1 MTHQSS
7 IRGREA
13 HARLRPAMLP
23 FAVAAVA
30 GLASV
35 VLPGPSVD
43 RGLLA
48 VACAVA
54 AAMLVAGPVLVAGH
68 RERWLIG
75 ILPLAYLVV
84 VALLRHASGGT
95 ATGFAV
101 LALLPT
107 VWLGVFGTRRQLI
120 VGLVA
125 LALSLLV
132 PFAVFGQPHYPPSAL
147 RSALLS
153 LMVATLTGLTMQR
166 LLAEVRAG
174 RDRLAN
180 VLNAATETAIVA
192 VHASGT
198 PITLFNRG
206 AERMLGYDAEEVVG
220 VASPGLFLDRTEI
233 GERAAQLGVKP
244 GHEVFVSIPRR
255 EGEETRQWTF
265 VCKDGR
271 RLRVSMTV
279 TVQHDAQGAVTGFL
293 GVATDV
299 TERVAA
305 QAALRAERDVFTAGI
320 DTAGALILVLDGTGT
335 IVTFNRAC
343 ERLTGRSARD
353 MIGRRTWEV
362 LAPPETAEAV
372 SREFAAMRPETFPV
386 SSEREWLTARGD
398 ARLIA
403 WSSSCLLDGD
413 GAITHVI
420 NTGMDIT
427 DQRRSEERLRVST
440 DRLKG
445 ILEYTTAS
453 IAVKDLDGRYLLV
466 SRAWEESAGVCDVL
480 GSTDRELFSAEDAES
495 RLRGDAEVL
504 RSGDAV
510 EYARESGER
519 TFMLVSFP
527 LRDGHGA
534 IYAIGSVATDVS
546 ESRRAFAAAVDAS
559 RIKSEFLANMSH
571 EIRTP
576 LNGVIGMLELLA
588 GTTLNS
594 VQRSY
599 VQTAGSSGDALLGVI
614 NDVLDFSKI
623 EAGKFELDEHEI
635 DVRQIVED
643 TCEMLAPQAHAKEVE
658 LTAWIEDALP
668 AGLRGDGGRLRQ
680 VLTNLLSNSVKF
692 TQHGEVAVRVT
703 SEPLDDAHAVLH
715 VEVSDTGIGIDEDE
729 LARLFEPFTQAD
741 SSTTRRFGGTGLG
754 LAISVRLVEMM
765 GGELTAES
773 RRGHGSSFRFSA
785 RLGVAAGPRASRRS
799 RIALPENLRVLVVDD
814 NATNRAI
821 VTAYLSARVSV
832 CEQAESGAGALS
844 MLEAAAADGLAYQVI
859 VLDNQMPEMSG
870 LEVARAVRASRV
882 LRACRVVMLTST
894 GDRWGS
900 SGGSDVDHCLTK
912 PVRRAQLLEA
922 IAAVFAR
929 EPVRAGGGAPPP
941 GAVGAPGAAPEPDAA
956 AIVTRGRVLVVDD
969 NPVNRVVMEAMLGE
983 RGLAVDLAEDG
994 GEALIMLAPAHLAVF
1009 MDCQMPNIDGYEAT
1023 ARIRAGESGRVR
1035 VPIIAMTAHALEG
1048 DRERCLLA
1056 GMDDYLSKPL
1066 RSPDLDAVLERWVRV
1081 AATDGTAEAGPLI
1094 DEARV
1099 RSFNVDYR
1107 CMADELWTVFYA
1119 ATPPLI
1125 GELREA
1131 VERGDAEECRRLAHK
1146 LRGSSETVGATRM
1159 ATLSSALEQG
1169 GPGGLAVVADLETA
1183 YDRTRDEL
1191 LRLAALA

>member
-1 MTHQSS
+1 MTHERS

-23 FAVAAVA
+23 FALAAVA
-30 GLASV
+30 GLVSV
-35 VLPGPSVD
+35 ALPGPELDGSLV
-43 RGLLA
+43 A
-48 VACAVA
+48 VACAIA
-54 AAMLVAGPVLVAGH
+54 AGMLVVGVALYGGR
-68 RERWLIG
+68 REGWLIG
-75 ILPLAYLVV
+75 GLPLAYLLV
-84 VALLRHASGGT
+84 VALLRHAGGGT
-95 ATGFAV
+95 STGLAV
-101 LALLPT
+101 LALLPV
-107 VWLGVFGTRRQLI
+107 VWLGAFGTRRQLI

-132 PFAVFGQPHYPPSAL
+132 PIAIFGAPRYPPSAL

-153 LMVATLTGLTMQR
+153 LMVAALAGLTMQR

-174 RDRLAN
+174 RDRLAG

-192 VHASGT
+192 VDPSGT
-198 PITLFNRG
+198 TITLFNRG
-206 AERMLGYDAEEVVG
+206 AERMLGYRADEVVG
-220 VASPGLFLDRTEI
+220 VASPGLFLDRAEI
-233 GERAAQLGVKP
+233 GERAAQLGVEP
-244 GHEVFVSIPRR
+244 GHEVFVTVPRR
-255 EGEETRQWTF
+255 EGEETRQWTL

-271 RLRVSMTV
+271 RLPVSMTV
-279 TVQHDAQGAVTGFL
+279 TVQHDATGAVTGFL

-305 QAALRAERDVFTAGI
+305 QAALKAERDVFTAGI
-320 DTAGALILVLDGTGT
+320 DTAGALILVLDGEGT
-335 IVTFNRAC
+335 ILTFNRAC
-343 ERLTGRSARD
+343 ERLTGRAAKD

-362 LAPPETAEAV
+362 LAPAGTEETV

-386 SSEREWLTARGD
+386 SSEREWLTTRGE

-403 WSSSCLLDGD
+403 WSSTCLLDGD
-413 GAITHVI
+413 GAITHII

-495 RLRGDAEVL
+495 RVRGDAEVL

-510 EYARESGER
+510 EYARESGEQ

-588 GTTLNS
+588 GTALNP

-623 EAGKFELDEHEI
+623 EAGKFELDEHDI

-643 TCEMLAPQAHAKEVE
+643 TCEMVAPQAHAKDVE

-668 AGLRGDGGRLRQ
+668 SGLRGDGGRLRQ
-680 VLTNLLSNSVKF
+680 VLSNLLSNSVKF
-692 TQHGEVAVRVT
+692 TQHGEVAVRV
-703 SEPLDDAHAVLH
+703 SAELLDDAHALLH
-715 VEVSDTGIGIDEDE
+715 VEVSDTGIGIDEDQ

-765 GGELTAES
+765 GGELTADS
-773 RRGHGSSFRFSA
+773 RRGPGSTFRFSA
-785 RLGVAAGPRASRRS
+785 RLGLAAGPRASRRS
-799 RIALPENLRVLVVDD
+799 RVALPENL
-814 NATNRAI
+814 
-821 VTAYLSARVSV
+821 
-832 CEQAESGAGALS
+832 
-844 MLEAAAADGLAYQVI
+844 
-859 VLDNQMPEMSG
+859 
-870 LEVARAVRASRV
+870 
-882 LRACRVVMLTST
+882 
-894 GDRWGS
+894 
-900 SGGSDVDHCLTK
+900 
-912 PVRRAQLLEA
+912 
-922 IAAVFAR
+922 
-929 EPVRAGGGAPPP
+929 
-941 GAVGAPGAAPEPDAA
+941 
-956 AIVTRGRVLVVDD
+956 RVLVVDD
-969 NPVNRVVMEAMLGE
+969 NPVNRVVMEAMLRE

-994 GEALIMLAPAHLAVF
+994 GEALIMLAPVHLAVF

-1023 ARIRAGESGRVR
+1023 ARIRTGESGGVR

-1048 DRERCLLA
+1048 DRERCLRA

-1066 RSPDLDAVLERWVRV
+1066 RSHDLDAVIERWVRV
-1081 AATDGTAEAGPLI
+1081 AATDGTPEAGPLI

-1107 CMADELWTVFYA
+1107 SMAEELWTVFYE

-1125 GELREA
+1125 GELRDA
-1131 VERGDAEECRRLAHK
+1131 VERGDADECRRLAHK
-1146 LRGSSETVGATRM
+1146 LKGSSETVGATRM
-1159 ATLSSALEQG
+1159 ATLSRALEQG
-1169 GPGGLAVVADLETA
+1169 GPDGLAVVGELETA
-1183 YDRTRDEL
+1183 YARTRDEL
-1191 LRLAALA
+1191 LRLATLA

>member
-1 MTHQSS
+1 MTYQRS

-13 HARLRPAMLP
+13 HTRLRPAMLP
-23 FAVAAVA
+23 FALAAVA

-35 VLPGPSVD
+35 ALPGPEMD
-43 RGLLA
+43 QGLFA
-48 VACAVA
+48 IACAIVA
-54 AAMLVAGPVLVAGH
+54 GMLVIGLVLRFCH

-75 ILPLAYLVV
+75 ILPLGYLVV
-84 VALLRHASGGT
+84 VVLLRHASAG
-95 ATGFAV
+95 ASSGFAV
-101 LALLPT
+101 LVLLPV

-125 LALSLLV
+125 MALSLLV
-132 PFAVFGQPHYPPSAL
+132 PFAAFGQPHYPPSAL

-153 LMVATLTGLTMQR
+153 LMVAVLTGLTMQR
-166 LLAEVRAG
+166 LLGEVRAG
-174 RDRLAN
+174 RDRLAG

-192 VHASGT
+192 VHASGA

-206 AERMLGYDAEEVVG
+206 AERMLGYRAEEVVG
-220 VASPGLFLDRTEI
+220 VASPGLFLDRGEI
-233 GERAAQLGVKP
+233 GARAAELGVEP
-244 GHEVFVSIPRR
+244 GHEVFLTVPRR
-255 EGEETRQWTF
+255 EGDETRQWTF
-265 VCKDGR
+265 VRKDGR

-279 TVQHDAQGAVTGFL
+279 TVQRDAHGAVTGFL

-305 QAALRAERDVFTAGI
+305 QAALKAERDVFTAGI
-320 DTAGALILVLDGTGT
+320 DTAGALILVLDGEGT
-335 IVTFNRAC
+335 IITFNRAC
-343 ERLTGRSARD
+343 ERLTGRAAKD
-353 MIGRRTWEV
+353 MIGRRTWDV
-362 LAPPETAEAV
+362 LAPPGTQETM

-386 SSEREWLTARGD
+386 SSEREWLTARGGR
-398 ARLIA
+398 RLIA
-403 WSSSCLLDGD
+403 WSSTCLLDGD
-413 GAITHVI
+413 GAITHII

-453 IAVKDLDGRYLLV
+453 IAVKDLDGRYVLV

-480 GSTDRELFSAEDAES
+480 GSTDHELFSAEDAES
-495 RLRGDAEVL
+495 RLRGDADVL
-504 RSGDAV
+504 RTGDAV
-510 EYARESGER
+510 EYERESGEQ

-527 LRDGHGA
+527 LRDGRGA
-534 IYAIGSVATDVS
+534 ICAIGSVATDVS
-546 ESRRAFAAAVDAS
+546 ERRRAFADAVDAS

-588 GTTLNS
+588 GTVLNS

-599 VQTAGSSGDALLGVI
+599 VQTASSSGDALLGVV

-623 EAGKFELDEHEI
+623 EAGKFELDEHDI

-643 TCEMLAPQAHAKEVE
+643 TCEMVAPQAHAKDVE
-658 LTAWIEDALP
+658 LTAWIEDSLP
-668 AGLRGDGGRLRQ
+668 SGLRGDGGRLRQ

-692 TQHGEVAVRVT
+692 TQDGEVAVRVT
-703 SEPLDDAHAVLH
+703 AELVDDARAVLH
-715 VEVSDTGIGIDEDE
+715 VEVSDTGIGIDAAE
-729 LARLFEPFTQAD
+729 LERLFEPFTQAD

-765 GGELTAES
+765 GGALTAES
-773 RRGHGSSFRFSA
+773 RRGHGSTFRFSA
-785 RLGVAAGPRASRRS
+785 RLGVAGGPRVSRRS
-799 RIALPENLRVLVVDD
+799 RVALPSNLRVLVVDD

-821 VTAYLSARVSV
+821 VTAYLSARVTV
-832 CEQAESGAGALS
+832 CDQAESGAGALT
-844 MLEAAAADGLAYQVI
+844 MLEDAARDGLAYQVI
-859 VLDNQMPEMSG
+859 VLDNQMPGMSG
-870 LEVARAVRASRV
+870 LDVARAVRASPV
-882 LRACRVVMLTST
+882 LRTCRVVMLTST

-900 SGGSDVDHCLTK
+900 SGGPDVDHCLTK

-922 IAAVFAR
+922 VADVFAR
-929 EPVRAGGGAPPP
+929 EPAHGGDPAPDALGSPDP
-941 GAVGAPGAAPEPDAA
+941 AQAPDAPGTA
-956 AIVTRGRVLVVDD
+956 TRGRVLVVDD
-969 NPVNRVVMEAMLGE
+969 NPVNRLVMEAMLRK
-983 RGLAVDLAEDG
+983 RGLAADLAEDG

-1023 ARIRAGESGRVR
+1023 ARIRTSQSGGVR
-1035 VPIIAMTAHALEG
+1035 IPIIAMTAHALEG
-1048 DRERCLLA
+1048 DRERCLRA

-1066 RSPDLDAVLERWVRV
+1066 RAQDLDAVLERWVHV

-1099 RSFNVDYR
+1099 RGFNVDYR
-1107 CMADELWTVFYA
+1107 SMADELWTVFYA

-1125 GELREA
+1125 GELRDA
-1131 VERGDAEECRRLAHK
+1131 VERGDDDESRRLAHK
-1146 LRGSSETVGATRM
+1146 LKGSSETVGATRM
-1159 ATLSSALEQG
+1159 ATLSNTLEQG
-1169 GPGGLAVVADLETA
+1169 GPDGLAVVEELETA

>member
-1 MTHQSS
+1 MSADGT
-7 IRGREA
+7 
-13 HARLRPAMLP
+13 RLRPAMLP
-23 FAVAAVA
+23 FALAAVA

-35 VLPGPSVD
+35 ALPGPERD
-43 RGLLA
+43 QGLFRI
-48 VACAVA
+48 ACAVA
-54 AAMLVAGPVLVAGH
+54 GGLLVIGVLLLATH

-75 ILPLAYLVV
+75 VLPLGYLVV
-84 VALLRHASGGT
+84 VVLLRHASAG
-95 ATGFAV
+95 AASGFTV
-101 LALLPT
+101 LVLLPV

-125 LALSLLV
+125 MALALLV

-153 LMVATLTGLTMQR
+153 LMVAALTGLTMQR
-166 LLAEVRAG
+166 LLGEVRAG
-174 RDRLAN
+174 RNRLAG

-192 VHASGT
+192 VHASGA

-206 AERMLGYDAEEVVG
+206 AERMLGYRADEVVG
-220 VASPGLFLDRTEI
+220 IASPGLFLDRAEI
-233 GERAAQLGVKP
+233 GERAAELGVEP

-255 EGEETRQWTF
+255 EGDETRQWTF
-265 VCKDGR
+265 ICKDGR

-279 TVQHDAQGAVTGFL
+279 TVQRDAQGAVTGFL

-305 QAALRAERDVFTAGI
+305 QAALKAERDVFTAGI
-320 DTAGALILVLDGTGT
+320 DTAGALILVLDGEGT

-343 ERLTGRSARD
+343 ERLTGRAAKD
-353 MIGRRTWEV
+353 MLGRRTWDV
-362 LAPPETAEAV
+362 LAPPGTAEAV
-372 SREFAAMRPETFPV
+372 SREFSAMRPETFPF

-398 ARLIA
+398 PRLIA
-403 WSSSCLLDGD
+403 WSSTCLLGGD

-504 RSGDAV
+504 RTGDAV
-510 EYARESGER
+510 EYERESGEQ
-519 TFMLVSFP
+519 TFVLVSFP

-546 ESRRAFAAAVDAS
+546 ERRRAFAEAVAAS

-588 GTTLNS
+588 GTALDN

-599 VQTAGSSGDALLGVI
+599 VQTASSSGDALLGVI

-623 EAGKFELDEHEI
+623 EAGKFELDEHDI

-643 TCEMLAPQAHAKEVE
+643 TCEMVAPQAHAKDVE
-658 LTAWIEDALP
+658 LTAWIEDTLP
-668 AGLRGDGGRLRQ
+668 SGLRGDGGRLRQ

-692 TQHGEVAVRVT
+692 TQSGEVAVRV
-703 SEPLDDAHAVLH
+703 SAEPVDEEHAVLH
-715 VEVSDTGIGIDEDE
+715 VEVSDTGIGIDPDE

-741 SSTTRRFGGTGLG
+741 TSTTRRFGGTGLG

-765 GGELTAES
+765 GGALTAES
-773 RRGHGSSFRFSA
+773 RRGHGSTFRFSA
-785 RLGVAAGPRASRRS
+785 RLGLAAGPRASRRS
-799 RIALPENLRVLVVDD
+799 RVALPENLRVLVVDD
-814 NATNRAI
+814 SATNRAI
-821 VTAYLSARVSV
+821 VSAYLSARVTV
-832 CEQAESGAGALS
+832 CDQAESGAGALT
-844 MLEAAAADGLAYQVI
+844 MLEAAARDGLAYQVI

-870 LEVARAVRASRV
+870 LDVARAVRASPL
-882 LRACRVVMLTST
+882 LRTCRVVMLTST
-894 GDRWGS
+894 GDRWGG
-900 SGGSDVDHCLTK
+900 SGGPDVDHCLTK

-922 IAAVFAR
+922 VAAVFAH
-929 EPVRAGGGAPPP
+929 EPARGGDPPRKAPAEPTDL
-941 GAVGAPGAAPEPDAA
+941 ADAPEAPATM
-956 AIVTRGRVLVVDD
+956 TRGRVLVVDD
-969 NPVNRVVMEAMLGE
+969 NPVNRVVMEAMLRK
-983 RGLAVDLAEDG
+983 RGLTVDLAEDG
-994 GEALIMLAPAHLAVF
+994 GEALFMLAPAHLAVF
-1009 MDCQMPNIDGYEAT
+1009 MDCQMPNVDGYEAT
-1023 ARIRAGESGRVR
+1023 ARIRAGESAGGR
-1035 VPIIAMTAHALEG
+1035 VPIVAMTAHALEG
-1048 DRERCLLA
+1048 DRERCLRA

-1066 RSPDLDAVLERWVRV
+1066 RSQDLDAVLERWVHV
-1081 AATDGTAEAGPLI
+1081 APANGAADAGPLV
-1094 DEARV
+1094 DEDRV
-1099 RSFNVDYR
+1099 RGFNVEYAS
-1107 CMADELWTVFYA
+1107 MADELWTVFYE

-1125 GELREA
+1125 GELRSA
-1131 VERGDAEECRRLAHK
+1131 VERGDHDESRRLAHK
-1146 LRGSSETVGATRM
+1146 LKGSSVTVGATRM
-1159 ATLSSALEQG
+1159 ATLSNTLEQG
-1169 GPGGLAVVADLETA
+1169 GPGAMAVVEELETA

>member
-1 MTHQSS
+1 MTHQRS

-13 HARLRPAMLP
+13 HTRLRPAMLP

-35 VLPGPSVD
+35 ALPGPELDQSLV
-43 RGLLA
+43 A

-54 AAMLVAGPVLVAGH
+54 AGMVVVGLALYAGH
-68 RERWLIG
+68 QERWLIG
-75 ILPLAYLVV
+75 VLPLAYLVV

-95 ATGFAV
+95 STGLAV
-101 LALLPT
+101 LALLPV
-107 VWLGVFGTRRQLI
+107 VWLGAFGTRRQLI

-125 LALSLLV
+125 MTLSLLV
-132 PFAVFGQPHYPPSAL
+132 PFVIFGEPRYPPSSL

-153 LMVATLTGLTMQR
+153 LMVAALTGLTMQR

-174 RDRLAN
+174 RDRLAG

-192 VHASGT
+192 VHPSGT
-198 PITLFNRG
+198 TITLFNRG
-206 AERMLGYDAEEVVG
+206 AERMLGYRADEIVG

-233 GERAAQLGVKP
+233 GERAAQLGVEP
-244 GHEVFVSIPRR
+244 GHEVFVTVPRR

-271 RLRVSMTV
+271 RLPVSMTV
-279 TVQHDAQGAVTGFL
+279 TVQHDAAGAVTGFL

-299 TERVAA
+299 SERVAA
-305 QAALRAERDVFTAGI
+305 QAALKAERDVFTAGI
-320 DTAGALILVLDGTGT
+320 DTAGALILVLDGEGT
-335 IVTFNRAC
+335 ILTFNRAC
-343 ERLTGRSARD
+343 ERLTGRAAKD
-353 MIGRRTWEV
+353 MLGRRTWDV
-362 LAPPETAEAV
+362 LAPPGTEETV
-372 SREFAAMRPETFPV
+372 SREFAAMRPETFPI
-386 SSEREWLTARGD
+386 SSEREWLTTRGE

-403 WSSSCLLDGD
+403 WSSTCLLDGD

-480 GSTDRELFSAEDAES
+480 GSTDRELFSAEDAET

-504 RSGDAV
+504 RTGDAV
-510 EYARESGER
+510 EYARESGEQ

-588 GTTLNS
+588 GTTLNP

-599 VQTAGSSGDALLGVI
+599 VQTASSSGDALLGVI

-623 EAGKFELDEHEI
+623 EAGKFELDEHDI

-643 TCEMLAPQAHAKEVE
+643 TCEMVAPQAHAKDVE

-668 AGLRGDGGRLRQ
+668 SGLRGDGGRLRQ

-692 TQHGEVAVRVT
+692 TQHGEVAVRV
-703 SEPLDDAHAVLH
+703 SAELLDDAHALLH

-765 GGELTAES
+765 GGELTADS
-773 RRGHGSSFRFSA
+773 RRGHGSTFRFSA
-785 RLGVAAGPRASRRS
+785 RLGLAAGPRASRRS
-799 RIALPENLRVLVVDD
+799 RVALPENLRVLVVDD

-821 VTAYLSARVSV
+821 VTAYLSARVTV
-832 CEQAESGAGALS
+832 CDQAESGVDALA
-844 MLEAAAADGLAYQVI
+844 MLEAAARDGSAYQVI

-870 LEVARAVRASRV
+870 LDVARAVRASAV
-882 LRACRVVMLTST
+882 LRTCRVVMLTST

-900 SGGSDVDHCLTK
+900 SGGPDVDECLTK

-922 IAAVFAR
+922 VAAVFAR
-929 EPVRAGGGAPPP
+929 EPTRGGDP
-941 GAVGAPGAAPEPDAA
+941 APEPPEAVEAPDPADAQVA
-956 AIVTRGRVLVVDD
+956 ATRGRVLVVDD
-969 NPVNRVVMEAMLGE
+969 NPVNRVVMEAMLRE

-994 GEALIMLAPAHLAVF
+994 GEALIMLAPVHLAVF

-1023 ARIRAGESGRVR
+1023 ARIRAGQSGGVR

-1048 DRERCLLA
+1048 DRERCLRA

-1066 RSPDLDAVLERWVRV
+1066 RSQDLDAVIERWVRV

-1107 CMADELWTVFYA
+1107 SMAEELWTVFYE

-1125 GELREA
+1125 GELRDA
-1131 VERGDAEECRRLAHK
+1131 VERGDADECRRLAHK
-1146 LRGSSETVGATRM
+1146 LKGSSETVGATRM
-1159 ATLSSALEQG
+1159 ATLSKALEQG
-1169 GPGGLAVVADLETA
+1169 DGDGLAVVEELETA

>member
-1 MTHQSS
+1 M
-7 IRGREA
+7 
-13 HARLRPAMLP
+13 
-23 FAVAAVA
+23 
-30 GLASV
+30 
-35 VLPGPSVD
+35 
-43 RGLLA
+43 
-48 VACAVA
+48 
-54 AAMLVAGPVLVAGH
+54 
-68 RERWLIG
+68 
-75 ILPLAYLVV
+75 
-84 VALLRHASGGT
+84 
-95 ATGFAV
+95 
-101 LALLPT
+101 
-107 VWLGVFGTRRQLI
+107 
-120 VGLVA
+120 
-125 LALSLLV
+125 
-132 PFAVFGQPHYPPSAL
+132 
-147 RSALLS
+147 
-153 LMVATLTGLTMQR
+153 
-166 LLAEVRAG
+166 
-174 RDRLAN
+174 
-180 VLNAATETAIVA
+180 
-192 VHASGT
+192 
-198 PITLFNRG
+198 
-206 AERMLGYDAEEVVG
+206 
-220 VASPGLFLDRTEI
+220 
-233 GERAAQLGVKP
+233 
-244 GHEVFVSIPRR
+244 
-255 EGEETRQWTF
+255 
-265 VCKDGR
+265 
-271 RLRVSMTV
+271 
-279 TVQHDAQGAVTGFL
+279 
-293 GVATDV
+293 ATDV

-305 QAALRAERDVFTAGI
+305 QAALKAERDIFTAGI
-320 DTAGALILVLDGTGT
+320 DTAGALILVLDGEGT
-335 IVTFNRAC
+335 ILTFNRAC
-343 ERLTGRSARD
+343 ERLTGRAAKD
-353 MIGRRTWEV
+353 MLGRRTWDV
-362 LAPPETAEAV
+362 LAPLGTEETV

-386 SSEREWLTARGD
+386 SSEREWMTTRGE

-403 WSSSCLLDGD
+403 WSSTCLLDGD
-413 GAITHVI
+413 GAITHII

-480 GSTDRELFSAEDAES
+480 GSTDRELFSPEDAES
-495 RLRGDAEVL
+495 RVRGDAEVL
-504 RSGDAV
+504 RTGDAV
-510 EYARESGER
+510 EYARESGEQ

-588 GTTLNS
+588 GTALNT

-623 EAGKFELDEHEI
+623 EAGKFELDEHDI

-643 TCEMLAPQAHAKEVE
+643 TCEMVAPQAHAKDVE

-668 AGLRGDGGRLRQ
+668 SGLRGDGGRLRQ

-692 TQHGEVAVRVT
+692 TQHGEVAVRV
-703 SEPLDDAHAVLH
+703 SAELLDDAHALLH

-765 GGELTAES
+765 GGELTADS
-773 RRGHGSSFRFSA
+773 RRGHGSTFRFSA
-785 RLGVAAGPRASRRS
+785 RLGLAAGPRASRRS
-799 RIALPENLRVLVVDD
+799 RVALPENLRVLVIDD

-821 VTAYLSARVSV
+821 VTAYLSARVTV
-832 CEQAESGAGALS
+832 CDQAESGADALT
-844 MLEAAAADGLAYQVI
+844 MLEAAARDGLAYQVI
-859 VLDNQMPEMSG
+859 ILDNQMPEMSG
-870 LEVARAVRASRV
+870 LDVARAVRASAA
-882 LRACRVVMLTST
+882 LRTCRVVMLTST

-900 SGGSDVDHCLTK
+900 SGGPDVDECLTK

-922 IAAVFAR
+922 VAAVFAR
-929 EPVRAGGGAPPP
+929 EPTRGADR
-941 GAVGAPGAAPEPDAA
+941 APEPPEAVDALEA
-956 AIVTRGRVLVVDD
+956 PATATRGRVLVVDD
-969 NPVNRVVMEAMLGE
+969 NPVNRVVMEAMLSQ

-1023 ARIRAGESGRVR
+1023 ARIRAGQSGGVR

-1048 DRERCLLA
+1048 DRERCLRA

-1066 RSPDLDAVLERWVRV
+1066 RSEDLDAVIERWIRV
-1081 AATDGTAEAGPLI
+1081 AATDGTAAAGPLI

-1107 CMADELWTVFYA
+1107 NMAEELWTVFYA

-1125 GELREA
+1125 GELRDA
-1131 VERGDAEECRRLAHK
+1131 VERGDADECRRLAHK
-1146 LRGSSETVGATRM
+1146 LKGSSETVGATRM
-1159 ATLSSALEQG
+1159 ATLSNTLEQG
-1169 GPGGLAVVADLETA
+1169 GPDGLAVVEELETA

>member
-1 MTHQSS
+1 MTDQRS

-13 HARLRPAMLP
+13 HTRLRPAMLP

-30 GLASV
+30 GVASV
-35 VLPGPSVD
+35 ALPGPKLDDSLV
-43 RGLLA
+43 A
-48 VACAVA
+48 VACAIA
-54 AAMLVAGPVLVAGH
+54 AGMLVVGLALYAGH

-75 ILPLAYLVV
+75 ILPLAYLLV

-95 ATGFAV
+95 STGFAV
-101 LALLPT
+101 LAPLPV

-132 PFAVFGQPHYPPSAL
+132 PFAIFGAPRYPPSAL

-153 LMVATLTGLTMQR
+153 LMVAALTGVTMQR

-174 RDRLAN
+174 RDRLAD
-180 VLNAATETAIVA
+180 VLNAATETAIIA
-192 VHASGT
+192 VHASGAT
-198 PITLFNRG
+198 ITLFNRG
-206 AERMLGYDAEEVVG
+206 AERMLGYRADEIVG

-233 GERAAQLGVKP
+233 GERAAQLGVEP
-244 GHEVFVSIPRR
+244 GHEVFVTVPRR

-279 TVQHDAQGAVTGFL
+279 TVQHDATGAVTGFL

-305 QAALRAERDVFTAGI
+305 QAALKAERDVFTAGI
-320 DTAGALILVLDGTGT
+320 DTAGALILVLDGEGT
-335 IVTFNRAC
+335 ILTFNRAC
-343 ERLTGRSARD
+343 ERLTGRAAKD

-362 LAPPETAEAV
+362 LAPPGTEEAV
-372 SREFAAMRPETFPV
+372 SREFAALRPETFPV
-386 SSEREWLTARGD
+386 SSEREWLTTRGG

-403 WSSSCLLDGD
+403 WSSTCLLDGD
-413 GAITHVI
+413 GAITHII

-495 RLRGDAEVL
+495 RVRGDAEVL
-504 RSGDAV
+504 RTGDAV
-510 EYARESGER
+510 EYARESGEQ

-546 ESRRAFAAAVDAS
+546 ESRRAVAAAVAAS

-588 GTTLNS
+588 GTALNP

-599 VQTAGSSGDALLGVI
+599 VQTASSSGDALLGVI

-623 EAGKFELDEHEI
+623 EAGKFELDEHDI
-635 DVRQIVED
+635 DVRRIVED
-643 TCEMLAPQAHAKEVE
+643 TCEMVAPQAHAKDVE

-668 AGLRGDGGRLRQ
+668 AGVRGDGGRLRQ

-692 TQHGEVAVRVT
+692 TQHGEVAVRV
-703 SEPLDDAHAVLH
+703 SAELLDDAHALLH

-765 GGELTAES
+765 GGELTADS
-773 RRGHGSSFRFSA
+773 RRGHGSTFRFSA
-785 RLGVAAGPRASRRS
+785 RLGLAAGPRASRRS
-799 RIALPENLRVLVVDD
+799 RVALPENLRVLVVDD

-821 VTAYLSARVSV
+821 VTAYLSARVTL
-832 CEQAESGAGALS
+832 CDQAESGPGALT
-844 MLEAAAADGLAYQVI
+844 MLEAAARDGLAYQVI

-870 LEVARAVRASRV
+870 LDVARAVRASAA
-882 LRACRVVMLTST
+882 LRTCRVVMLTAT
-894 GDRWGS
+894 GDRWRS
-900 SGGSDVDHCLTK
+900 SGGPDADECLAK

-922 IAAVFAR
+922 VGAVFAR
-929 EPVRAGGGAPPP
+929 QPTRGGDP
-941 GAVGAPGAAPEPDAA
+941 APEPPHAVEAPDPADSQ
-956 AIVTRGRVLVVDD
+956 VPTTRGRVLVVDD
-969 NPVNRVVMEAMLGE
+969 NPVNRVVMEAMLRE

-994 GEALIMLAPAHLAVF
+994 GEALIMLAPVHLAVF

-1023 ARIRAGESGRVR
+1023 ARIRAGQSGGVR

-1048 DRERCLLA
+1048 DRERCLRA

-1066 RSPDLDAVLERWVRV
+1066 RSRDLDAVIERWVRV
-1081 AATDGTAEAGPLI
+1081 AVADATAEAGPLI

-1107 CMADELWTVFYA
+1107 SMAEELWTVFYE

-1125 GELREA
+1125 GELRDA
-1131 VERGDAEECRRLAHK
+1131 VERGDAGECRRLAHK
-1146 LRGSSETVGATRM
+1146 LKGSSETIGATRM
-1159 ATLSSALEQG
+1159 ATLSRALEQG
-1169 GPGGLAVVADLETA
+1169 GPDNLAVVEELETA